1 LGLVASPA
9 GLFVARIVES
19 VVDQADGLQG
29 GIHVGQLNPVVGFI
43 KPYDLVLE
51 MAGLAVDPQMRGVGG
66 AFPVNRV
73 AIAALSPDGSAM
85 RRPRHIGM
93 AMDTGDIL
101 MRIVVE
107 GLGGHVQRHIL
118 SVNGAATVGAG
129 MAIVAKC
136 FG

>member
-1 LGLVASPA
+1 MASPA
-9 GLFVARIVES
+9 GLFAARIVES

-29 GIHVGQLNPVVGFI
+29 GIHMGQLYPVVGFI
-43 KPYDLVLE
+43 QPNELVLE
-51 MAGLAVDPQMRGVGG
+51 MTGLAVNPQMRGMGG

-85 RRPRHIGM
+85 RRPCYIGV

-107 GLGGHVQRHIL
+107 GLGGYLQRHIL
-118 SVNGAATVGAG
+118 SVNGAATVGTG
-129 MAIVAKC
+129 MAIVAKR